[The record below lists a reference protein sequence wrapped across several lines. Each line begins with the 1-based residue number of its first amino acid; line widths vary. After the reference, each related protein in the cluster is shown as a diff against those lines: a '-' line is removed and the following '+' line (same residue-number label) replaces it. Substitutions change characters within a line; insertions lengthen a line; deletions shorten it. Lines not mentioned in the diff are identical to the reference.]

1 MWRSGIFSLGRI
13 HKPVAINGF
22 FFFFFFVTS
31 AWKKYLNWQKVSI
44 GSPVFFLERPQVLIL
59 ESTHGFDSHAP
70 SRRKTFCLSDEG
82 VPTTI
87 TNRTATWSI
96 SRKNGILAPQQY
108 VNSFRLPSQTQISM
122 SSVFKTTFI
131 VMSPREPQEKRSELG
146 GKSRLL
152 FYYLA
157 LYLFSKPEESNAI

>member
-22 FFFFFFVTS
+22 FFVCNKCL
-31 AWKKYLNWQKVSI
+31 KKYLNWQKVSI
-44 GSPVFFLERPQVLIL
+44 GSPVFFLKRPQVLIL
-59 ESTHGFDSHAP
+59 ESTHGFDSHAH
-70 SRRKTFCLSDEG
+70 SRRKTFCFSDEG
-82 VPTTI
+82 VSTTI

-131 VMSPREPQEKRSELG
+131 VISPREPQEKRSELG